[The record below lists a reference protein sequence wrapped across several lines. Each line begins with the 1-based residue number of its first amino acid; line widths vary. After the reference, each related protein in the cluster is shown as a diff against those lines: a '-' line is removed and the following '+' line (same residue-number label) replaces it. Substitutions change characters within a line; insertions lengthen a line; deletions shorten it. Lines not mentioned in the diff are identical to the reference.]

1 LNHAHGGASPK
12 EPFFSPLKKPT
23 LLKRTRH
30 LKDECYRLS
39 EDLILARLDED
50 WEKVTEVACMLFY
63 LSDYWRFIEP
73 YYDNIPDFF
82 SLEVA
87 Q

>member
-1 LNHAHGGASPK
+1 MTHENGAGSLK
-12 EPFFSPLKKPT
+12 TPFFSPLERPT

-39 EDLILARLDED
+39 EDLAIAILDED
-50 WEKVTEVACMLFY
+50 WEKVRKVGLVLFH

-82 SLEVA
+82 ALGVA

>member
-1 LNHAHGGASPK
+1 MPHEIGGEPVK
-12 EPFFSPLKKPT
+12 VPFFSPSKKPT
-23 LLKRTRH
+23 LMKRSRH

-39 EDLILARLDED
+39 EDLIIAQLDED
-50 WEKVTEVACMLFY
+50 WEQVREVARMLFY

-73 YYDNIPDFF
+73 YYVNIPDFF
-82 SLEVA
+82 TLGV

>member
-1 LNHAHGGASPK
+1 MTHESGAGSSKAPFSSP
-12 EPFFSPLKKPT
+12 FKKPT

-39 EDLILARLDED
+39 EDLIIAQFDED
-50 WEKVTEVACMLFY
+50 WGTVVEVARMLFY

-73 YYDNIPDFF
+73 FYVNIPEFF
-82 SLEVA
+82 ALEVE
-87 Q
+87 

>member
-1 LNHAHGGASPK
+1 MSHAHGEAPQK
-12 EPFFSPLKKPT
+12 EPVFFPPT

-39 EDLILARLDED
+39 EDLIIAQLDED
-50 WEKVTEVACMLFY
+50 WEKVREVTRMLFH

-82 SLEVA
+82 SLGVA